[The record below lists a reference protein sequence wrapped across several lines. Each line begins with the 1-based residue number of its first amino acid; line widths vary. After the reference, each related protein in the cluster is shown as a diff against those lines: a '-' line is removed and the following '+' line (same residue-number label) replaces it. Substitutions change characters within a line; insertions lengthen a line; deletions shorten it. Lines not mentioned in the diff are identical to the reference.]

1 MKSVEFLV
9 IKIRAGPGDPYLDD
23 PSLGEMNIN
32 EFLQPLELQ
41 IREIRSPV
49 HEKMCPFQIW
59 T

>member
-1 MKSVEFLV
+1 MEFLV